1 MIGLLLLGVA
11 LAETG
16 GTVGTVLPVAPT
28 APPGRI
34 APLPADPLRAAIN
47 ARTQGDLRASAWYYE
62 QVLGDKKLATRTRA
76 AVNVALGL
84 ALLDLGDANL
94 ASAAFTRARTSGT
107 SVAPWGAWYEAWA
120 DHQRGRHDVAARE
133 CASYRRA
140 WPDGPHADECLVLM
154 GDAWVA
160 AGQRGAAIGAYQQYL
175 VLHPDTPREE
185 TLRLGIA
192 LAVAN
197 TDPRQAIPMLQ
208 ELALNHAYHSTG
220 ESAQN
225 RLRELAAEGL
235 PAALGTDVATR
246 CRMAVERK
254 RCGFE
259 GDAWAQYQDLAAD
272 AAEDPK
278 LAAWIESQEER
289 FAWGTKQY
297 EVLAARYADAYTRK
311 PSASL
316 AWSRYKALSRA
327 GMWAAAA
334 DQLVAG
340 NKSHPSSGE
349 FRSIREKLAR
359 ASLLAGRYT
368 EARVAWSEL
377 GKTGAAL
384 GREARWLAAYAA
396 FRMGDFDDALVRLDA
411 VVAGGGAE
419 ASGAR
424 YYRARTLDALGRTDE
439 AAAARAT
446 ILREDPLSWYALL
459 VRANGAAEPD
469 GWTTR
474 NGRWP
479 GTPSPTLPPLTRPP
493 TGGVAAARPLVH
505 GALGSEPRV
514 GTWATLAWTG
524 TGTPNAARSA
534 PPSVAPLPAIP
545 RTEAHPDSYQPS
557 FLFDPAEGDRI
568 LARLAAQHG
577 SVLKWA
583 GAAGDLARAGAYVA
597 AAPVIARYYDAIDAA
612 KEGEEVP
619 DAAALRAI
627 DLPVADWRQ
636 IFLFVRDDNHAAR
649 FTWGTQRMATN
660 EDDRVRALRHQ
671 FPTAEV
677 DALYRHG
684 AASDVDPLLVL
695 GLMRQESVYKQWA
708 LSPVGALGLMQVMP
722 RTGARIAALMGDPLY
737 SPEIL
742 EDPATNVRYGVWYLG
757 RLIDRFDG
765 VWPLAVGSYN
775 GGPHNVSSWLRPWG
789 SSIRMDDFVEQI
801 PYPETRD
808 YIKKVSGHYATY
820 AALYGPPGSFP
831 VVPPAPRGDNADV
844 IDF

>member
-11 LAETG
+11 LASAAP
-16 GTVGTVLPVAPT
+16 TVGTVLPVAPT

-34 APLPADPLRAAIN
+34 ASLPADPLRAAID

-62 QVLGDKKLATRTRA
+62 QVLADKKLATRTRA

-84 ALLDLGDANL
+84 ARLDLGDTNL

-160 AGQRGAAIGAYQQYL
+160 AGERGAAIGAYQQYL
-175 VLHPDTPREE
+175 LLHPDTPREE

-208 ELALNHAYHSTG
+208 ELALDHAYHSTG
-220 ESAQN
+220 ESAQA
-225 RLRELAAEGL
+225 RLRELTADGF

-254 RCGFE
+254 RCGFQD
-259 GDAWAQYQDLAAD
+259 DAWAQYQELAAD

-297 EVLAARYADAYTRK
+297 EVLAARYAEAYLRK
-311 PSASL
+311 PSAPL
-316 AWSRYKALSRA
+316 AWSRYKALARA

-340 NKSHPSSGE
+340 NKFHPSSSE

-359 ASLLAGRYT
+359 ASLLAGRYD
-368 EARVAWSEL
+368 EARGLWSDL
-377 GKTGAAL
+377 GKTGAGL

-396 FRMGDFDDALVRLDA
+396 FRLGDFDDALGRLDA
-411 VVAGGGAE
+411 VVAAGGAE
-419 ASGAR
+419 AAGAR
-424 YYRARTLDALGRTDE
+424 YYRARTLEALGRADE
-439 AAAARAT
+439 ADAARAT
-446 ILREDPLSWYALL
+446 IVSSDPLSWYALL
-459 VRANGAAEPD
+459 VRANGAPDGD

-479 GTPSPTLPPLTRPP
+479 GTPPPTLPPLTRPP
-493 TGGVAAARPLVH
+493 TGGVAASLPLVH
-505 GALGSEPRV
+505 GSVDAAPHTLAWG
-514 GTWATLAWTG
+514 ALAWTG
-524 TGTPNAARSA
+524 TGTNGAGWA
-534 PPSVAPLPAIP
+534 PVDIPPLPAVA
-545 RTEAHPDSYQPS
+545 RTEARPDSYQPS
-557 FLFDPAEGDRI
+557 FLFDPSEGDRL

-583 GAAGDLARAGAYVA
+583 GAAGDLARAGAHVA

-612 KEGEEVP
+612 KEGEAVP
-619 DAAALRAI
+619 DAAALRTI
-627 DLPVADWRQ
+627 DLSVADWRQ

-649 FTWGTQRMATN
+649 FTWGTQRLATR
-660 EDDRVRALRHQ
+660 EEDRVRALRHQ
-671 FPTAEV
+671 FPTAEI

-684 AASDVDPLLVL
+684 VVSDVDPLLVL

-808 YIKKVSGHYATY
+808 YIKKVSGYYATY

-831 VVPPAPRGDNADV
+831 VVPPTPRGDSADL